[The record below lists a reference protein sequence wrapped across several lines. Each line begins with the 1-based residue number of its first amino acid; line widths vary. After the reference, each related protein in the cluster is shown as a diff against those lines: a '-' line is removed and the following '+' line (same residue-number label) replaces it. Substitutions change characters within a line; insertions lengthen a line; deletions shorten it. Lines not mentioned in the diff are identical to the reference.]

1 MLAESESTFAVL
13 FDKDLHT
20 ILEAFSLLHFCA
32 PPNIEE
38 VIRLANFYWW
48 QLECS
53 QWCLDWGWCFCSDMR
68 SIALATMNNILSE
81 KSSVLYNMDLVYE
94 IFDEIDRTY
103 NFTLGPAVFSLASEP
118 QLKELAKKDYPFLRN
133 YKLCLL
139 DPQCSI
145 LANGTR
151 HLPGNFLLL
160 FQP

>member
-1 MLAESESTFAVL
+1 MST
-13 FDKDLHT
+13 
-20 ILEAFSLLHFCA
+20 
-32 PPNIEE
+32 
-38 VIRLANFYWW
+38 
-48 QLECS
+48 
-53 QWCLDWGWCFCSDMR
+53 
-68 SIALATMNNILSE
+68 IALATMNNILSE

-94 IFDEIDRTY
+94 VFDEIDRAY
-103 NFTLGPAVFSLASEP
+103 NFTLGPAVLSLASKP

-133 YKLCLL
+133 CKLCLL